1 MNHLGWLMAL
11 MFVINHYIYKAML
24 FLAIGGVAKRTGTRD
39 MYRMGGLITLMPLS
53 FIATLI
59 GIIAVSGVPPLSGFG
74 GRWIFYNAILSSD
87 QRLPMVILFL
97 AGPIAFLYLFRLI
110 HTVFLGQLKDEL
122 RRVKEAPFWIV
133 SAADDLCAAA
143 AGVCRV
149 PRHCIAPG

>member
-1 MNHLGWLMAL
+1 
-11 MFVINHYIYKAML
+11 
-24 FLAIGGVAKRTGTRD
+24 
-39 MYRMGGLITLMPLS
+39 
-53 FIATLI
+53 
-59 GIIAVSGVPPLSGFG
+59 VPPLSGFG

-122 RRVKEAPFWIV
+122 RRVKEAPFWVVLPQMIYV
-133 SAADDLCAAA
+133 AAA
-143 AGVCRV
+143 VGVCRV